1 VRRLNNNGNQIA
13 TVFVFFGDV
22 TSLPMEEYTRVSI
35 NPLVVLIHLVIMITM
50 TQKGAGLIIPILVV
64 AILAVG
70 ALVFLGKK
78 DAPVAKAPAPSA
90 PQGIAVGEPNPAQPV
105 TPAETPDAVVDA
117 ILVDATAEAAT
128 ADASADADLIQTDT
142 NAINSYGNAYDA
154 TSF

>member
-1 VRRLNNNGNQIA
+1 
-13 TVFVFFGDV
+13 
-22 TSLPMEEYTRVSI
+22 
-35 NPLVVLIHLVIMITM
+35 M

-78 DAPVAKAPAPSA
+78 DAPVAKQPAPTA
-90 PQGIAVGEPNPAQPV
+90 PQQGIAVGEPNPAQPK
-105 TPAETPDAVVDA
+105 PAETPDAVVDA
-117 ILVDATAEAAT
+117 ILVDATAEAAA
-128 ADASADADLIQTDT
+128 ADASADADLIQSDT